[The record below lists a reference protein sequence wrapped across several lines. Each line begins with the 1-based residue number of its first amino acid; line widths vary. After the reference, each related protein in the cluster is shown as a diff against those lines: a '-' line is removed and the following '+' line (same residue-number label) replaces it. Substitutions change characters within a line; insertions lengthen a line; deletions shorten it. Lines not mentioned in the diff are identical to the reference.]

1 MTKAPRFTVYH
12 VASTMASKS
21 FYFEHHARALV
32 AKLNAREARYYNDP
46 ERKAAAATAYAYATV
61 EHYRTK
67 IVHMVTKRNMMSGL
81 EYEEPS
87 NTPGYLSPSS
97 ETYWST

>member
-32 AKLNAREARYYNDP
+32 AKLNAREARYSDGP
-46 ERKAAAATAYAYATV
+46 TPYAYTTCAA
-61 EHYRTK
+61 YRTE
-67 IVHMVTKRNMMSGL
+67 IVHMVKRRNMMSGL